1 MRNTSFEFKSFVKFS
16 TDKKKNELGKNKGK
30 KLFVDESRLWSFT
43 KKPQAGKTLK
53 RLKYLKHLKYL
64 GNVKSVTCEL
74 ERVLYIYKS
83 DSKTLH
89 TFPDSELNWNYSGK
103 YSIAMGL
110 MVRGFTFAFQ
120 T

>member
-1 MRNTSFEFKSFVKFS
+1 MLNFQPI
-16 TDKKKNELGKNKGK
+16 KKNELGKNKGK

-43 KKPQAGKTLK
+43 KKPQAEKTLK

-89 TFPDSELNWNYSGK
+89 TFPDSELNWNYPGK

-110 MVRGFTFAFQ
+110 TVRGFTFPFQ